1 MIRKTV
7 FLCGVICVMASAGGC
22 VSQPAPLGGAVRSV
36 MENQIYD
43 YEAATNPD
51 PDAVEGGD
59 PYRLDAALELY
70 RTDGAAPQ
78 DSQAPFPFDFGN

>member
-7 FLCGVICVMASAGGC
+7 FLCTVICVLAIAGGC
-22 VSQPAPLGGAVRSV
+22 VSQPAPLGGTVRSV
-36 MENQIYD
+36 MENQIHD
-43 YEAATNPD
+43 DEAATNPD

-70 RTDGAAPQ
+70 RANGATPQ